1 MERFCCECAH
11 FRDAKMHRTYKTPR
25 CTANG
30 DDDCAYM
37 RNWVCGIDEAR
48 LYQPRPETHEGT
60 ESNHG
65 GTTNNLL

>member
-48 LYQPRPETHEGT
+48 LWESRIVENSTHAEAT
-60 ESNHG
+60 AYRD
-65 GTTNNLL
+65 